1 MAPELR
7 TQSRKISIFTSI
19 PRGPD
24 GRNASP
30 SEKRRLERCC
40 PAPFLTLLQW
50 QSPLAGPRVAGS
62 HPFRCTQPA
71 TLLSAG
77 CSFPPLTGRPHG
89 PIRDLSAVTLAHI
102 PRQASPADPEGAV
115 ATLAESSSHWPVK
128 KYTVKRFREAPVNQH
143 KSGAETPLLAPLVIL
158 SKQLIFTPSASLL
171 KVSPCRKGASASY
184 AGTEPALS
192 AQEPQ
197 LPQLV
202 GLEPR
207 ALLQGDL
214 PQEEPEHRREAQPPH
229 RC

>member
-1 MAPELR
+1 MSPARGMQLLNGKGWVPSVL
-7 TQSRKISIFTSI
+7 SRKISIFTSI

-143 KSGAETPLLAPLVIL
+143 KSG
-158 SKQLIFTPSASLL
+158 
-171 KVSPCRKGASASY
+171 
-184 AGTEPALS
+184 TEPALS

-207 ALLQGDL
+207 ALLQGDP